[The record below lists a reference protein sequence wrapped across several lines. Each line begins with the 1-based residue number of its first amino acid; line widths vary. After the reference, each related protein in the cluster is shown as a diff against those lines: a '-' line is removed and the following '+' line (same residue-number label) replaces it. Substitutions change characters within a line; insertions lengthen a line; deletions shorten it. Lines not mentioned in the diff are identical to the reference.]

1 MENRISFAQKLLYAQ
16 GSLGQNVANLVVVT
30 WVIYFYTGGGGR
42 IPLIPI
48 ALVGVIMGVGRVID
62 VITDPLVGYWSDK
75 STYKGGRR
83 RPFILWGGP
92 LLALTFFLLWM
103 PPLGEESWWNV
114 LWAFIFINAFFLM
127 LTITIVPFRSV
138 LPDIAPDSRER
149 ISVSAWQA
157 VFGTIGVMIAA
168 ISSGPIIEAY
178 GYSTMGIMLAIVIL
192 ISVWISL
199 LGIKEKPRSETD
211 LKTTLSLKEALTQ
224 TLRNR
229 HFLAFAASI
238 ISFQVGFQIFMIVLP
253 FFVEVILR
261 ESEAQVALYQ
271 GAFIVIMMAALP
283 LWIWLGNRIGKRKGQ
298 LLSLFLIALL
308 FPLYYFVGQIPLF
321 TPSIQALLYFGLLAV
336 PISGLYVFPNALVG
350 DIADYDE
357 LKTKKRREA
366 MYYAGFGFMEKAAWA
381 ISAFIVSIVLPVFG
395 FTVDNPYGIRLIG
408 PIVGVISMLGFVGFL
423 SYRLPDSIKGKRLE
437 QIESS

>member
-1 MENRISFAQKLLYAQ
+1 LENRISFVQKLLYAQ

-42 IPLIPI
+42 TALIPI
-48 ALVGVIMGVGRVID
+48 ALVGLIMGVGRVID

-92 LLALTFFLLWM
+92 LLALTFYLLWL
-103 PPLGEESWWNV
+103 PPVSEVSWWNV
-114 LWAFIFINAFFLM
+114 LWAFLFINAFFLM

-138 LPDIAPDSRER
+138 LPDIAPNSRER

-178 GYSTMGIMLAIVIL
+178 GYSTMGILLAIVIL
-192 ISVWISL
+192 ISVWLSL

-253 FFVEVILR
+253 FFVEVILG

-271 GAFIVIMMAALP
+271 GAFIIIMMAALP
-283 LWIWLGNRIGKRKGQ
+283 LWIWLGNRIGKRRGQ

-308 FPLYYFVGQIPLF
+308 FPFYYFVGQIPIL
-321 TPSIQALLYFGLLAV
+321 TPSIQALIYFGLLAV

-381 ISAFIVSIVLPVFG
+381 LSAFIISIVLPVFG
-395 FTVDNPYGIRLIG
+395 FTVENPHGIRLIG
-408 PIVGVISMLGFVGFL
+408 PIVGIISVLGLIGFL
-423 SYRLPDSIKGKRLE
+423 SYRLPDSIQGKSLE
-437 QIESS
+437 QVEKG

>member
-42 IPLIPI
+42 TPLIPI
-48 ALVGVIMGVGRVID
+48 ALIGIIMGIGRVID

-92 LLALTFFLLWM
+92 LLALTFYFLWM
-103 PPLGEESWWNV
+103 PPVAEESWWNV
-114 LWAFIFINAFFLM
+114 IWAFLFINAFFLM

-149 ISVSAWQA
+149 ISISAWQA

-178 GYSTMGIMLAIVIL
+178 GYSTMGILLAIVIL
-192 ISVWISL
+192 ISVWLSL

-253 FFVEVILR
+253 FFVEVILG

-271 GAFIVIMMAALP
+271 GAFIIIMMAALP
-283 LWIWLGNRIGKRKGQ
+283 LWIWLGNRIGKRRGQ

-308 FPLYYFVGQIPLF
+308 FPLYYFVGQIALF
-321 TPSIQALLYFGLLAV
+321 SPSIQALLYFGLLAV
-336 PISGLYVFPNALVG
+336 PISGLYVFPNALVC

-381 ISAFIVSIVLPVFG
+381 VSAFIISIVLPVFG

-408 PIVGVISMLGFVGFL
+408 PIVGVISVLGFIGFL
-423 SYRLPDSIKGKRLE
+423 SYRLPDSIQGKSLE
-437 QIESS
+437 QVDRG